1 MGSVANQG
9 ILAIAFF
16 KASAAFILLV
26 VYFLL
31 QRNLG
36 RRFFQY
42 WLAGW
47 TLFTAH
53 GLISLYDHWRG
64 GGGTVRLL
72 VLELCFASFVLVL
85 ASSLEYVGQGRR
97 ISRLWPLATVGV
109 AVMALRAVWLPES
122 VPVQWAVA
130 VFQSAPL
137 LAAGWLLWRHGQ
149 KESAFGVRLLAT
161 PLLLH
166 AFHSIDNATWAA
178 QNLYLLRAAFDGLL
192 DVTIGVAMAVLVLES
207 AHVRTEHLNEKLRRL
222 TMLTTAASHTC
233 NVNEVLAQALKH
245 LVESLG
251 ATHGVVHLLEGQGA
265 SAALVLRASVG
276 FSEALVRQRQH
287 IPLSEPWVRRVLDQQ
302 SPFVSYAETTDADIR
317 AWMQEGELSTLVLV
331 RLPGKDT
338 TLGLL
343 GVGSA
348 VPREFQEDEI
358 GLLVNVANLL
368 GITVQNVW
376 LLEEVT
382 RAQRHWMST
391 FDSIA
396 DPILVHDDEG
406 RILRVNR
413 RVAEGL
419 AQPPELL
426 VGRLLS
432 GLLARDRTLFGNS
445 DSHLLTSSPLPWKK
459 CPYCEGLSG
468 SGNSPDPT
476 FGGYL
481 LAATSD
487 FHGPDGRRHG
497 TVHFLQDITERKKA
511 EEMYRNLFENVQE
524 GVFISTPS
532 GRFIDFNDA
541 FMRMVGYE
549 SREEL
554 MHAEIAA
561 TFYVNPADRERLKK
575 LLREHGAVTDF
586 EFQMRRKDGEQLTV
600 CESSFATRDAAGSI
614 VAYQGFLLDVT
625 ERKRAEQEIRRRNR
639 ELMVLNSINLT
650 LNQSLELD
658 ELLGRALRQVTE
670 LFDVELS
677 AIYLLEEKSCV
688 LHRRAAVGFRSE
700 YAKEF
705 SPTPIPPDLLD
716 HLRQTRATVVP
727 GQGLPLPEVFRD
739 LVQKEGI
746 AVSHVV
752 VLWSKDRIL
761 GALTVACRSFREFS
775 AAELNLL
782 NAVGIQVAYA
792 VERTLLHEETRRAY
806 ENLRRTQEQLLQ
818 SEKMAAV
825 GQLISGVAHELNNPL
840 TAILGYGQLLTSSEH
855 VTPRGA
861 EYVGKIYRQA
871 QRTHRIVQNLLSFA
885 RQRKPE
891 RLPLRLDQI
900 LDDTLALREYDLKLN
915 NVRIHRHFDGDL
927 PMTSGDTHQLQQVFL
942 NILNNAV
949 DSILD
954 QPNRRE
960 IWVRTARSNGRL
972 MAEFIDSG
980 PGVRDP
986 LRVFD
991 PFYTTK
997 PVGKGTGLGL
1007 SICYGIVKEHGGEIT
1022 VHNSAEASQGAV
1034 FRVWLPLLPVMPWA
1048 DAPVHHAGGVEQF
1061 GSILL
1066 VDDEESLVDLE
1077 REILKDR
1084 AAAIF
1089 TVRCGR
1095 EAITVLE
1102 RQKIDVVVTDVKMPG
1117 DISGADLYR
1126 WIARHRPQL
1135 ASRVVFT
1142 MSDARADEVRGL
1154 LKESGCPAVQK
1165 PFQVEEFLGA
1175 IRKVIALAV
1184 PVVTN

>member
-1 MGSVANQG
+1 MGNVANQG
-9 ILAIAFF
+9 VLAIAFF
-16 KASAAFILLV
+16 KASAALILLV

-31 QRNLG
+31 QRNLR
-36 RRFFQY
+36 RRFFRY
-42 WLAGW
+42 WVAGW

-53 GLISLYDHWRG
+53 GLASLYEHWRG
-64 GGGTVRLL
+64 SDGTVHL
-72 VLELCFASFVLVL
+72 VVLDLCFASFVLLL
-85 ASSLEYVGQGRR
+85 AACMEYVGQGRR
-97 ISRLWPLATVGV
+97 ASLLWPLATAGA
-109 AVMALRAVWLPES
+109 AVMALRAIWWPES
-122 VPVQWAVA
+122 ALVQWAVA
-130 VFQSAPL
+130 LFQFVPV
-137 LAAGWLLWRHGQ
+137 LAAGWLLWRQGQ
-149 KESAFGVRLLAT
+149 RESASGVRLLAA

-166 AFHSIDNATWAA
+166 AFHSIDNASWAA
-178 QNLYLLRAAFDGLL
+178 QDLYLFRAAFDGLL

-207 AHVRTEHLNEKLRRL
+207 AHARTEHLNEKLRRL
-222 TMLTTAASHTC
+222 TMLTTAAAHTC
-233 NVNEVLAQALKH
+233 NVNEVLAQALKQ
-245 LVESLG
+245 LVESLE
-251 ATHGVVHLLEGQGA
+251 ATHGVVHLLEGEGNA
-265 SAALVLRASVG
+265 AALVLRASVG
-276 FSEALVRQRQH
+276 FSDALAHQRQR
-287 IPLSEPWVRRVLDQQ
+287 IPSSEPWVRRVLEQE
-302 SPFVSYAETTDADIR
+302 SPFISYAEAGDADIR
-317 AWMQEGELSTLVLV
+317 AWMKEAGLSTLVLV
-331 RLPGKDT
+331 RLPGKEA

-343 GVGSA
+343 GVGSGA
-348 VPREFQEDEI
+348 PREFQDDEI

-368 GITVQNVW
+368 GITIHNVW

-382 RAQRHWMST
+382 RAQRHWLST

-396 DPILVHDDEG
+396 DPIFVHDDDG

-426 VGRLLS
+426 VGRPLS
-432 GLLARDRTLFGNS
+432 GLLARNRTLFTGS
-445 DSHLLTSSPLPWKK
+445 DWKK
-459 CPYCEGLSG
+459 CPYCEELEG

-481 LAATSD
+481 LASTSD
-487 FHGPDGRRHG
+487 FHGPDGRRLG
-497 TVHFLQDITERKKA
+497 TVHVLQDITGRKKA

-549 SREEL
+549 SRDEL
-554 MHAEIAA
+554 MQADIAA

-575 LLREHGAVTDF
+575 LLREHGSVKDF
-586 EFQMRRKDGEQLTV
+586 EFQMRRKDGGQVTV
-600 CESSFATRDAAGSI
+600 CESSFATRDETGAV

-658 ELLGRALRQVTE
+658 ELLVRALRQVTE
-670 LFDVELS
+670 LFDVDIS
-677 AIYLLEEKSCV
+677 AIYLLEEKSNI

-700 YAKEF
+700 YARAF
-705 SPTPIPPDLLD
+705 APTPIPAELLA
-716 HLRQTRATVVP
+716 HLRQTRATVVA
-727 GQGLPLPEVFRD
+727 GQGLLLPDAFRD
-739 LVQKEGI
+739 LVEKEGI
-746 AVSHVV
+746 VVSHVV

-782 NAVGIQVAYA
+782 NAVGIQVAYT
-792 VERTLLHEETRRAY
+792 VERTLLHEETRWAY

-840 TAILGYGQLLTSSEH
+840 TAILGYSQLLANSEH

-891 RLPLRLDQI
+891 RLPLRLDQV

-915 NVRIHRHFDGDL
+915 NIRIHRDCEPDL

-949 DSILD
+949 DSVLD
-954 QPNRRE
+954 HNGRRE

-972 MAEFIDSG
+972 MVEFIDSG
-980 PGVRDP
+980 SGVRDP

-997 PVGKGTGLGL
+997 AVGKGTGLGL

-1022 VHNSAEASQGAV
+1022 VHNSAEAGQGAV
-1034 FRVWLPLLPVMPWA
+1034 FRVWLPLLPVTPWA
-1048 DAPVHHAGGVEQF
+1048 HAPVPQMQEAERF
-1061 GSILL
+1061 GCILL

-1077 REILKDR
+1077 REILKDC

-1089 TVRCGR
+1089 SARSGR
-1095 EAITVLE
+1095 EAISVLE

-1117 DISGADLYR
+1117 DISGTDLYR
-1126 WIARHRPQL
+1126 WIAHHRPAL

-1142 MSDARADEVRGL
+1142 MSDARSDEVRAL

-1175 IRKVIALAV
+1175 IRRAIGSAV
-1184 PVVTN
+1184 PAVTN